1 MEARSMEVT
10 LISARALKKTD
21 MLSKTK
27 AYAVTWIST
36 DHKNRKRRPW
46 TRTTTPIPPGTTL
59 LSLPKE
65 WVHELWILYTDLY
78 N

>member
-10 LISARALKKTD
+10 LISACDLKKTC

-36 DHKNRKRRPW
+36 DHKNRQQTSMDKDNNIDPTW
-46 TRTTTPIPPGTTL
+46 NHTIKFTEGVGT
-59 LSLPKE
+59 
-65 WVHELWILYTDLY
+65 
-78 N
+78 